1 MKILYLL
8 ILSSCSSALFAQSE
22 NLVPNPS
29 FEDGSCSSLSLSFP
43 YEFNLLVE
51 EWKAS
56 DYSGSA
62 VEDPLPINTPE
73 YFNACGDQELGA
85 SVPSND
91 AGYQNART
99 GEAYVALACSIHN
112 PEFIPIGFGGE
123 TIFTELAE
131 PLQEGVE
138 YEAIMYVSR
147 ADEPF
152 YAKNGIGMAFIED
165 LPWEGGYITNESRA
179 NLAPDVYT
187 SEIITDTDDWV
198 EIKGRFTADG
208 GEKYIVLS
216 THFYTIS
223 DETEVIA
230 TDESVPDI
238 DDPSFLM
245 GMTYYYIDDVSVTV
259 ATASAE
265 NFSNINLK
273 LYPNPTTD
281 VINIEGDS
289 TSEIK
294 KISLISLEG
303 KLIKS
308 YNASDVIS
316 LHDVAIGT
324 YFLQLTLNDG
334 SVYSEKIIKK

>member
-8 ILSSCSSALFAQSE
+8 ILSSCSSVLFAQSE

-29 FEDGSCSSLSLSFP
+29 FEDGNCPYFPVEFP

-56 DYSGSA
+56 DYSGSV

-73 YFNACGDQELGA
+73 YFNACGDEELGA

-91 AGYQNART
+91 VGYQNART
-99 GEAYVALACSIHN
+99 GEAYVGLACSFHN
-112 PEFIPIGFGGE
+112 PEVVPVIFKGE
-123 TIFTELAE
+123 TIFTELTE

-138 YEAIMYVSR
+138 YEAVMYVSR
-147 ADEPF
+147 ADETIF
-152 YAKNGIGMAFIED
+152 YAKNGIGMAFVED
-165 LPWEGGYITNESRA
+165 LPWEGGYITNESRM
-179 NLAPDVYT
+179 NLDPDVYA
-187 SEIITDTDDWV
+187 SEVITDTDNWV

-216 THFYTIS
+216 THFYTQS
-223 DETEVIA
+223 DETEVIT
-230 TDESVPDI
+230 TDESVLDI
-238 DDPSFLM
+238 YDPNFL

-259 ATASAE
+259 ATASASS
-265 NFSNINLK
+265 FSNISLK
-273 LYPNPTTD
+273 IYPNPTTD
-281 VINIEGDS
+281 IIRIEGDS

-308 YNASDVIS
+308 YNTSDVIS
-316 LHDVAIGT
+316 LSDIAAGT
-324 YFLQLTLNDG
+324 YFLQLILNDG